1 MKMFGIGTKE
11 RVSRVIRPWLCT
23 FICDQLLNFGHDL
36 EYDSLSP
43 SVFFFLILC
52 MSPY

>member
-36 EYDSLSP
+36 EYDSLFMFVYFS
-43 SVFFFLILC
+43 LLW
-52 MSPY
+52 